1 MFGFVCSGVWGPRT
15 LSVPVCRRRCVKI
28 RALREEED
36 KEDVGE
42 DENNRNRP
50 FSPDSE
56 SNGGVPPDTSIPSSG
71 EQPGSANE
79 PAHRISPFASDM
91 NPSPND
97 LPIPVEKLELEKSKE
112 AVVAESVDRAKSQLR
127 RLLPYVINL
136 DRQRLKVEKLIK
148 FLEQQGTTPLT
159 NDFTEMG
166 LSGRWNLLYTTTT
179 LGTPSTGLRLRK
191 VEQEFDIE
199 AKKIRNHVLWSF
211 LDEDCHGQFTIVINY
226 QMVGSGRL
234 YLKVEDYILKPKNKI
249 PEDPVLLSE
258 NLQRALP
265 REFFDPDN
273 SWLDVTYIDPNF
285 RIARYMGKRY
295 AGVRNILDRVAVESP
310 QSSPNSE
317 QQ

>member
-1 MFGFVCSGVWGPRT
+1 MR
-15 LSVPVCRRRCVKI
+15 K
-28 RALREEED
+28 D
-36 KEDVGE
+36 KASKGDEDVE
-42 DENNRNRP
+42 DVSGDESNRNRP
-50 FSPDSE
+50 VSSGAE
-56 SNGGVPPDTSIPSSG
+56 SNGGVPPETSTPSSE

-79 PAHRISPFASDM
+79 PVHRISPFASDITP
-91 NPSPND
+91 NPNGLPN
-97 LPIPVEKLELEKSKE
+97 PVEELELESSKE
-112 AVVAESVDRAKSQLR
+112 VSSLESVDRAKSQLR

-136 DRQRLKVEKLIK
+136 DRQRAKVEKLIK

-211 LDEDCHGQFTIVINY
+211 LDEDCHGQFTIIINY

-234 YLKVEDYILKPKNKI
+234 HLKVEDYILKPQNKI
-249 PEDPVLLSE
+249 PKDPVLLSE

-295 AGVRNILDRVAVESP
+295 AGVRNILDRVPVESP

-317 QQ
+317 QR

>member
-1 MFGFVCSGVWGPRT
+1 
-15 LSVPVCRRRCVKI
+15 
-28 RALREEED
+28 
-36 KEDVGE
+36 
-42 DENNRNRP
+42 
-50 FSPDSE
+50 
-56 SNGGVPPDTSIPSSG
+56 
-71 EQPGSANE
+71 
-79 PAHRISPFASDM
+79 
-91 NPSPND
+91 
-97 LPIPVEKLELEKSKE
+97 
-112 AVVAESVDRAKSQLR
+112 
-127 RLLPYVINL
+127 
-136 DRQRLKVEKLIK
+136 
-148 FLEQQGTTPLT
+148 
-159 NDFTEMG
+159 MG

-211 LDEDCHGQFTIVINY
+211 LDEDCHGQFTIIINY

-234 YLKVEDYILKPKNKI
+234 HLKVEDYILKPQNKI
-249 PEDPVLLSE
+249 PKDPVLLSE

-295 AGVRNILDRVAVESP
+295 AGVRNILDRVPVESP

-317 QQ
+317 QR